1 MALTESLP
9 YSLSEAGPTNVA
21 GVGNYIVE
29 VLARGGS
36 HSALSLYLLDTHG
49 YSPDERQFRGYDW
62 IKKTQIEWFK
72 RTAQSRKKAHKEY
85 THVHMDLAFIHIPLP
100 EYRNA
105 NNPIVGSW
113 KETPTAPGFNS
124 GFRDALVQEGI
135 LLVSC
140 GQYVVPFTRTP
151 SPPFFFSFFLIFQTI
166 TPSLPAYH
174 ILSYILTRITLSSSD
189 HVNDYCSLDKHADG
203 KPALWMCYAGGSGF
217 GGYGG
222 YGGYHRRVRFFDIDT
237 NEAHITTYKRVEWGE
252 TEKRIDEQTVVD
264 GGRVVES

>member
-1 MALTESLP
+1 MVQADGPKPEKGTQGIYTRPHGSSVHPHPPTRVSKCKQSHCRLLERDADRP
-9 YSLSEAGPTNVA
+9 GIQFGLSRRPRT
-21 GVGNYIVE
+21 
-29 VLARGGS
+29 R
-36 HSALSLYLLDTHG
+36 G
-49 YSPDERQFRGYDW
+49 YSPR
-62 IKKTQIEWFK
+62 KL
-72 RTAQSRKKAHKEY
+72 RTVRR
-85 THVHMDLAFIHIPLP
+85 AFYQNPFPPPL
-100 EYRNA
+100 
-105 NNPIVGSW
+105 
-113 KETPTAPGFNS
+113 
-124 GFRDALVQEGI
+124 
-135 LLVSC
+135 
-140 GQYVVPFTRTP
+140 
-151 SPPFFFSFFLIFQTI
+151 FFSFFLIFQTI